1 MDNLRLIYDTI
12 PEEGR
17 KNQPTTCKEQKQIL
31 NTGEMVFKKQMKNV
45 PDAKSNHPTNS
56 SGLSL
61 QNMMCQHLCGS
72 IGGQTLTNLP
82 LG

>member
-1 MDNLRLIYDTI
+1 MDNVRLIYYTI

-17 KNQPTTCKEQKQIL
+17 KNQSTTCKEQKHIL

-45 PDAKSNHPTNS
+45 PDAKSNPTHS
-56 SGLSL
+56 SELSL
-61 QNMMCQHLCGS
+61 QNMYQHLCGS

-82 LG
+82 LD

>member
-12 PEEGR
+12 PEEGT
-17 KNQPTTCKEQKQIL
+17 KNQSTTCKEQKQIL
-31 NTGEMVFKKQMKNV
+31 NTGEMVFKKQTKNV
-45 PDAKSNHPTNS
+45 PDAKSNPTQS
-56 SGLSL
+56 SELSL

-72 IGGQTLTNLP
+72 IGGRTLINLP